1 MKSKVFI
8 ALVLLVSLPATALWA
23 QAPHFSRLE
32 LTQNCDCEQRNELDE
47 ARRAGFTVRMAPAF
61 YFFDSLTIVSPPRE
75 RSVGKAFLFSAAIP
89 GVGEFYN
96 KSFLKGLAFLGAE
109 VGAWA
114 MYAVYT
120 QRGNDQED
128 AFEAYARTHWSEDE
142 YWASLARL
150 SGCDVNNRPCL
161 RDYESET
168 FSHFLPDERSQTYY
182 ENIGKYDQ
190 FNAGWDDSI
199 SGEAKRRDSANRELY
214 TRMRKKANDQF
225 KIATWGAS
233 IVLVN
238 HVISALDAAY
248 TTYKFNRE
256 IKASMGMEMQR
267 YDQEIVPTL
276 AMKMS
281 W

>member
-1 MKSKVFI
+1 MKSKMLTFI
-8 ALVLLVSLPATALWA
+8 VLLMSLPATALWA
-23 QAPHFSRLE
+23 QAPRFSRLE
-32 LTQNCDCEQRNELDE
+32 LIQNCDCEQRNEFDE
-47 ARRAGFTVRMAPAF
+47 ARQADFAVRMSPAF
-61 YFFDSLTIVSPPRE
+61 YFVDSLTSFSPQRE
-75 RSVGKAFLFSAAIP
+75 RSVGKAFLLSAVIP
-89 GVGEFYN
+89 GAGEFYN

-114 MYAVYT
+114 VYAIYT
-120 QRGNDQED
+120 KSGNKKTDE
-128 AFEAYARTHWSEDE
+128 FEAYANTHWSEDE

-161 RDYESET
+161 RDYESTT
-168 FSHFLPDERSQTYY
+168 FSHFLPDERNQTYY

-199 SGEAKRRDSANRELY
+199 SGEAKERDSANRTQY
-214 TRMRKKANDQF
+214 AGMRKKANDQF
-225 KIATWGAS
+225 KIATYGTS

-238 HVISALDAAY
+238 HLISALDAAY
-248 TTYKFNRE
+248 TTYKFNRQ

-267 YDQEIVPTL
+267 YDQELVPALT
-276 AMKMS
+276 MKMS